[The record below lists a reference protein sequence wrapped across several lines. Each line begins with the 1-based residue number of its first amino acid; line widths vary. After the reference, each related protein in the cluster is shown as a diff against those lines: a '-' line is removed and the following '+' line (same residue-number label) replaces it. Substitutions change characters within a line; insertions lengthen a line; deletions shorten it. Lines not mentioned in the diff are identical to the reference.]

1 MTAMK
6 KRIEWIDIAKGIGIT
21 LVSFGHLRN
30 GDGQSVWLPALD
42 SLIAAIYLFHMPL
55 FFLLGGITFSM
66 RGGYGNSSGGKLRRS
81 SFPTTFSHS
90 TFLLNL
96 SLSC

>member
-1 MTAMK
+1 MTTAVK

-55 FFLLGGITFSM
+55 FFLLGGMTFSM
-66 RGGYGNSSGGKLRRS
+66 RGRIPSIPRAEDQDAPRPLL
-81 SFPTTFSHS
+81 H
-90 TFLLNL
+90 FLTL
-96 SLSC
+96 LSC

>member
-66 RGGYGNSSGGKLRRS
+66 GGMAIPQAEN
-81 SFPTTFSHS
+81 
-90 TFLLNL
+90 
-96 SLSC
+96 